1 VRKSERERERE
12 CVCGGRGEASSR
24 RQERWIIR
32 LSEDGMMMVG
42 QRNTARDW
50 YKRTW
55 RTHTLAHT
63 TVTTWGRLSEHW
75 AYRRD
80 RDDHQEV

>member
-1 VRKSERERERE
+1 MESKAEQVRMWERARESENAS
-12 CVCGGRGEASSR
+12 VCGGRGEASSR

-32 LSEDGMMMVG
+32 LREDGMMVG

-55 RTHTLAHT
+55 RTHTRTYDCYNMGAVVGTL
-63 TVTTWGRLSEHW
+63 
-75 AYRRD
+75 
-80 RDDHQEV
+80 